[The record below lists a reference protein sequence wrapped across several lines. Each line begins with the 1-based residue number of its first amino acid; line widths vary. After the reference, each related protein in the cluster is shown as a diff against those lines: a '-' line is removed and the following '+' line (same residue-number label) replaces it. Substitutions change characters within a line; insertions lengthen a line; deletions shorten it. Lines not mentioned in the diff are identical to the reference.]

1 MSDEMTAWFHCGHC
15 GSLFRSVADDVDDR
29 RCTSCGKEP
38 WLGMEAEPAAAANAL
53 GGRDPMLRVK
63 MAEVEKPA
71 FYKREVRRQKANFF
85 VFKLIIGWAVAMALV
100 AVGIKMFS
108 RETRAEEKSQI
119 AEKAVSGTLA
129 DADVELLHK
138 SYPKI
143 LPAFSGYLSAGTPE
157 AKNQFVRNPV
167 DTAGKMARYYQL
179 NPLGYIDPKTVKG
192 TKVGVIHLP
201 GRKAIETRWE
211 STDGRKID
219 AVFFEEA
226 GEWKLDW
233 EEYVRYSEHPW
244 NLFLAGDGPAEAEF
258 RLFARE
264 RLAEQRS
271 EVSKLNIVLHAPRFG
286 YPSDAEGASPEFLID
301 QDSPQ
306 GKALKAAFAARKS
319 GDAIYSA
326 LKMEN
331 RDPEDMIRV
340 RVKVRRYDGTLGR
353 ELIIEEVKA
362 CHWLAIPESGVE
374 TP

>member
-1 MSDEMTAWFHCGHC
+1 MSNELTAWFHCGHC
-15 GSLFRSVADDVDDR
+15 ASLFKSVADDVDGR

-38 WLGMEAEPAAAANAL
+38 WLGMEAEAASSYSLA
-53 GGRDPMLRVK
+53 GKDPMLRVK
-63 MAEVEKPA
+63 VAEVEKPA
-71 FYKREVRRQKANFF
+71 FYKREVRRQKTNFF
-85 VFKLIIGWAVAMALV
+85 VLKLILGWAVLMAV
-100 AVGIKMFS
+100 IAAGFKIWGDHKP
-108 RETRAEEKSQI
+108 AEQKVRV
-119 AEKAVSGTLA
+119 AEKAATGTLA
-129 DADVELLHK
+129 DADVALLHK

-143 LPAFSGYLSAGTPE
+143 LAVMSGYLSAGTPE
-157 AKNQFVRNPV
+157 AKNQFVRNSV

-179 NPLGYIDPKTVKG
+179 NPLDYIDPKTVKG

-211 STDGRKID
+211 STDGRKFD
-219 AVFFEEA
+219 AVFFEEN

-244 NLFLAGDGPAEAEF
+244 NLFLAGDGPDEAEF

-264 RLAEQRS
+264 KLPEQRS

-301 QDSPQ
+301 QSTPQ
-306 GKALKAAFAARKS
+306 GKMFKAAFAARRS
-319 GDAIYSA
+319 GNAIYGA
-326 LKMEN
+326 TEVEN
-331 RDPEDMIRV
+331 RDPEDMVRV
-340 RVKVRRYDGTLGR
+340 RVKVRRHDGTLGR

-374 TP
+374 